1 MVVNDSGIWQDKS
14 LWSLVAS
21 NILTLIL
28 AVTLHWS
35 LLTIMWIYWC
45 QSVIIGFFNVIRILK
60 LKTFSAKNLK
70 LNNIPVEKIKLFRN
84 IPTLFKVFVACFFAF
99 HYGFF
104 HLVYAVF
111 LSVGTIAS
119 LYGSAVGFPL
129 PFGHV
134 AFFGVLFS
142 AGVFFINHLFSF
154 IYNSKKDE
162 GLPDIGRLM
171 FYPYARIIPMHI
183 TIIIGV
189 LLGPMALPFFLV
201 LKTIADVVMHAQEH
215 AVSVGSSFFK
225 FSS

>member
-1 MVVNDSGIWQDKS
+1 MVVNYSGVWQDKS
-14 LWSLVAS
+14 LWSLVVS

-70 LNNIPVEKIKLFRN
+70 LNNIPVEKIKFFRK
-84 IPTLFKVFVACFFAF
+84 IPTFFKVFVACFFAF
-99 HYGFF
+99 HFGMF
-104 HLVYAVF
+104 HLVYAIF

-119 LYGSAVGFPL
+119 LYTGFPL
-129 PFGHV
+129 PSVPV

-142 AGVFFINHLFSF
+142 AAVFFINHLFSF

-201 LKTIADVVMHAQEH
+201 LKTIADVVMHIQEH
-215 AVSVGSSFFK
+215 AVSLGSSFFK